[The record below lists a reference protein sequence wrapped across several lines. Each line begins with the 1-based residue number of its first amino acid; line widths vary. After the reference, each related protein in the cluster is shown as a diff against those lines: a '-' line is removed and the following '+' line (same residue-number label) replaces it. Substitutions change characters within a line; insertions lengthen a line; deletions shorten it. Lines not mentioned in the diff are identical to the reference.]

1 MGNMFL
7 VQMSPHRTLLWVQN
21 EALDPRQSSAP
32 PILWQ
37 DLSLPVSSFVCSQVL
52 NLISG
57 LHPQVPLDSTEI

>member
-7 VQMSPHRTLLWVQN
+7 MQMSPHRTLLWVQN

-32 PILWQ
+32 PVLQQ
-37 DLSLPVSSFVCSQVL
+37 DLSLPVSSLVGSQVL

-57 LHPQVPLDSTEI
+57 PHPQVPLDSSEI